1 MAHLPNGLVQMC
13 LRVDGGGIGVL
24 DVRHG
29 HSSLVAFFDSGDLS
43 VDHVLGGRRVDED
56 DNGLGDLQ
64 THGDIGL
71 TRLGLEIV
79 DGVMD
84 RLADGGDELN
94 ACAQGVQLVER
105 NLARGDLLCSTAQI
119 EHSVQQINDL
129 VLVLT
134 SREELEQIAELVSLS
149 IKILDDALGM
159 ISIGGRDGSSTD
171 EGGGIRGSLSRK
183 SDGHEQ
189 GTGNQRSC
197 HVLQLHKSSP
207 VAESSAC
214 LVEAR
219 SIYIPVIRSCKLA
232 TPPSTATDQSHRG
245 TSLPIW
251 HPHHEYDRRSRV
263 RSGLP
268 HGSRTRW
275 LASTLQQSCSPP
287 PALC

>member
-189 GTGNQRSC
+189 GTGNQRGC

-214 LVEAR
+214 LVEAH
-219 SIYIPVIRSCKLA
+219 SIYILVICTCKLA
-232 TPPSTATDQSHRG
+232 TSPPIWSEQVHRG
-245 TSLPIW
+245 KSLPIQ
-251 HPHHEYDRRSRV
+251 HPHRECDRRLHV

-268 HGSRTRW
+268 RGSRARW
-275 LASTLQQSCSPP
+275 LTSTLT
-287 PALC
+287 LCRPQPTLW